1 MHSAPDRVGYG
12 RVLPAKA
19 ANSVRPGTPRRGGGI
34 GGRLFLTTLVALPVL
49 ATAVWLP
56 YYLAPVGQRVRHP
69 LHELLRPSG
78 DVGQSFGVLALA
90 LLLFLWLYPFRRMLG
105 SARGLG
111 SVGGWLRIHTFAGM
125 AIPLIAAV
133 HAGWRFSGLIGLGY
147 FAMLIVSLS
156 GYVGRY
162 LYTRIPRS
170 RTGIELT
177 RDEIAGRRRALITEI
192 ADRLQRS
199 PEDVERALQT
209 AARTAPVGGTLGAIR
224 RLLSD
229 DVARWR
235 AAGALRREWG
245 ASRTGARPVDPK
257 TLRQAVRLARDEIR
271 LAQQARL
278 LEATQRVFRYWHVAH
293 RPVAITGLLAVLIHV
308 GVAFAMGRTWLH

>member
-12 RVLPAKA
+12 RVLPADA

-34 GGRLFLTTLVALPVL
+34 GGRLFLTTLVALPVA
-49 ATAVWLP
+49 ATAIWLP
-56 YYLAPVGQRVRHP
+56 YYLAPVGSRVRNP
-69 LHELLRPSG
+69 LHDLLRPSG
-78 DVGQSFGVLALA
+78 DVGQAFGVLALA
-90 LLLFLWLYPFRRMLG
+90 LLLFLWIYPFRRMLG
-105 SARGLG
+105 NARGLG

-156 GYVGRY
+156 GYIGRY

-199 PEDVERALQT
+199 PQDVERALET
-209 AARTAPVGGTLGAIR
+209 VARTAPVVGTWSTMG

-229 DVARWR
+229 DLERWR
-235 AAGALRREWG
+235 ATGALRREWG
-245 ASRTGARPVDPK
+245 ASSPGARGIDPK

-271 LAQQARL
+271 LAQQA
-278 LEATQRVFRYWHVAH
+278 
-293 RPVAITGLLAVLIHV
+293 
-308 GVAFAMGRTWLH
+308 